1 MTRPRRRP
9 RETVEDIAVPNW
21 DVVAEFLE
29 GIGRAGADLTSY
41 EPAGPPEPPQRP
53 RDWRALH
60 PPPQPQ
66 PRAVRRVI
74 YIYPRINGDA
84 PWGCANCSP
93 MGEGSEDTA
102 VPPVD
107 PAEARLHPE
116 QIDVT
121 PGEPDLAEVA
131 RLQEERRYR
140 WA

>member
-1 MTRPRRRP
+1 VTA
-9 RETVEDIAVPNW
+9 EDIAVPQWNIVE
-21 DVVAEFLE
+21 DFFEAVGQA
-29 GIGRAGADLTSY
+29 AADFVSY
-41 EPAGPPEPPQRP
+41 RPAGPLEPPPQPP

-60 PPPQPQ
+60 PEPPTQP
-66 PRAVRRVI
+66 PPTRRHI
-74 YIYPRINGDA
+74 YIYPRIGGDA

-107 PAEARLHPE
+107 PAEARLRPE
-116 QIDVT
+116 DLELT
-121 PGEPDLAEVA
+121 PGEPDTADVA

>member
-9 RETVEDIAVPNW
+9 RVTVEDLAVPSWNLV
-21 DVVAEFLE
+21 DEFMEAL
-29 GIGRAGADLTSY
+29 GHAASDIGPHRPDGLL
-41 EPAGPPEPPQRP
+41 PPPPPP
-53 RDWRALH
+53 RDWRARH
-60 PPPQPQ
+60 PRPQAEPL
-66 PRAVRRVI
+66 PLRGPI
-74 YIYPRINGDA
+74 YIYPWINRDV

-116 QIDVT
+116 HIDVAPPESET
-121 PGEPDLAEVA
+121 AHVVK
-131 RLQEERRYR
+131 LQTELRYR